1 MTVPVSYLQLAAA
14 YRTDRRV
21 GVFVYCPAF
30 ARTSEYASCLF
41 FSPYHCV
48 SLSLCLFLPVP
59 FPCHLTVFC
68 PQAGERGVLYGSVRV
83 LLRTRDWARHSAS
96 SVSPGPPR
104 RHHVMSASHILPLAF
119 SPFFFLVYT
128 GQSLPLTQLPLLC
141 SVFLFIVRHLGVGL
155 SVFFL
160 SPSLMWLR

>member
-119 SPFFFLVYT
+119 SPFFFWST
-128 GQSLPLTQLPLLC
+128 RGNRSL
-141 SVFLFIVRHLGVGL
+141 SH
-155 SVFFL
+155 SFL
-160 SPSLMWLR
+160 SCVLSFYSSFGIWASGSLFFSCLLR